1 MDPMSKTQKFVL
13 MLAHPAFHG
22 GMLVA
27 TLVATV
33 LAIISGLH

>member
-1 MDPMSKTQKFVL
+1 MEPTSKTQKVML

-22 GMLVA
+22 VMLAA

-33 LAIISGLH
+33 LAVIIGLH